1 MRSQR
6 ILILDCTANKE
17 PREGRI
23 IESLLKIC
31 SLYKPAVSTSL
42 RYKIK
47 SKKDFLD
54 KLSTKTRYNII
65 YISAQG
71 SSEGIG
77 NGSTWEV
84 KIEEI
89 AKVKPPLL
97 KANLVHV
104 SAFVSNYKVMEKAF
118 NSKYFIAPT
127 TDLDWMDAAIFSSLF
142 YKHYI
147 VDGVSLHSAFEYAR
161 KEMQTGIE
169 YPIYWGEE

>member
-1 MRSQR
+1 M
-6 ILILDCTANKE
+6 
-17 PREGRI
+17 
-23 IESLLKIC
+23 
-31 SLYKPAVSTSL
+31 
-42 RYKIK
+42 
-47 SKKDFLD
+47 
-54 KLSTKTRYNII
+54 
-65 YISAQG
+65 
-71 SSEGIG
+71 
-77 NGSTWEV
+77 

-147 VDGVSLHSAFEYAR
+147 VDGVSLHSAFEHAR